1 MTRIVLDE
9 DLKNKLRGLKER
21 LEIIDED
28 LRVVG
33 FVTPAVDRS
42 LYEGVVPPFSKEELD
57 LREQRAGGG
66 TRRPR
71 PSIIWK
77 VWTRTD
83 ANSIA
88 NST

>member
-9 DLKNKLRGLKER
+9 DLKTKLRGLKER

-28 LRVVG
+28 GRVLG

-57 LREQRAGGG
+57 RREREGG
-66 TRRPR
+66 
-71 PSIIWK
+71 
-77 VWTRTD
+77 RTYTTAEVLEYLKNLD
-83 ANSIA
+83 KS
-88 NST
+88 